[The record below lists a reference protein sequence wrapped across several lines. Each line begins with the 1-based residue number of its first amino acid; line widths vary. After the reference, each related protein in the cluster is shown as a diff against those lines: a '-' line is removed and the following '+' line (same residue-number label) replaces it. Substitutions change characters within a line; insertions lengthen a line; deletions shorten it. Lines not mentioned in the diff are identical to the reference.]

1 MKIAIVT
8 LAMLAPASVSSAVLY
23 NMDFSIVGQGSTHN
37 SGGDAIEPSPIS
49 GSNWTL
55 THNNPSTD
63 GSTNEF
69 ITVAGDKM
77 RVQDWGGDGTVTS
90 DPINITSNGIVN
102 INGVATTIGTDVFN
116 IGSEGVTWFYQIN
129 SAGIVST
136 TIDETTLGA
145 GAVPAGVDV
154 GHSFGNVAVS
164 AGDAL
169 LIGFTVNVNGAG
181 DGVEISSLSADFT
194 AIPEPSS
201 CVMLGLGAMAFLLYR
216 RK

>member
-1 MKIAIVT
+1 
-8 LAMLAPASVSSAVLY
+8 
-23 NMDFSIVGQGSTHN
+23 
-37 SGGDAIEPSPIS
+37 
-49 GSNWTL
+49 
-55 THNNPSTD
+55 
-63 GSTNEF
+63 
-69 ITVAGDKM
+69 
-77 RVQDWGGDGTVTS
+77 
-90 DPINITSNGIVN
+90 
-102 INGVATTIGTDVFN
+102 
-116 IGSEGVTWFYQIN
+116 
-129 SAGIVST
+129 
-136 TIDETTLGA
+136 
-145 GAVPAGVDV
+145 VPAGVDV